1 MQKINVPQLESR
13 VFGLRDYPGVD
24 EAALE
29 DDVDPMLL
37 SAADD
42 DRIGDGEE
50 DFDDVLRDF
59 NVALPGEDD

>member
-24 EAALE
+24 EATLE

-37 SAADD
+37 SSADD
-42 DRIGDGEE
+42 DRIGEGEE